1 MNEEL
6 TVAAIEI
13 LFRGIIKKFKLK
25 KIKKKTWIYRFID
38 PKKKYIYKFLQ
49 FPFTS
54 FQILNCYTIVYY
66 EYLLPI
72 WLAMTILFC

>member
-25 KIKKKTWIYRFID
+25 KIKKKLEYIELD
-38 PKKKYIYKFLQ
+38 KKKKTWFFTISFYKFSN
-49 FPFTS
+49 F
-54 FQILNCYTIVYY
+54 
-66 EYLLPI
+66 ELLHDSSLWVFI
-72 WLAMTILFC
+72 ANMGSYDYFI